1 MCIIRQLAG
10 ALSNPSKHKALGK
23 LSSPSQPWLT
33 LSVRSHTGS
42 VLTPSQIFF
51 CSAYE
56 QHYYMLFYL
65 QLAKLPD
72 FEALEDD
79 LIQGIL

>member
-1 MCIIRQLAG
+1 MCIIRQLAR
-10 ALSNPSKHKALGK
+10 ALSNLSKHRALGK

-33 LSVRSHTGS
+33 LSSCSPTGN
-42 VLTPSQIFF
+42 VLTPSQIF

-65 QLAKLPD
+65 HLAKLPD

-79 LIQGIL
+79 LFQGIS